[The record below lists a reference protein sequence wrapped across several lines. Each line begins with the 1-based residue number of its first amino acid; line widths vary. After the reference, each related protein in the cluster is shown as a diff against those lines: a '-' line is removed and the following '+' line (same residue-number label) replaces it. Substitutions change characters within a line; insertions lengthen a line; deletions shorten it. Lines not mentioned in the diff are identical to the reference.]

1 MSENHAQQGV
11 NKRCTSTDEVSTA
24 TRQTHAGLGRPEDE
38 DDGSLASDGVAGVA
52 DAFSRCV
59 GVVGMA
65 VRRSGWR
72 LGDSS
77 SQPKHPQETRGW
89 VTRLVGR
96 QNGPR
101 EGEVVGVQLEPRA
114 S

>member
-77 SQPKHPQETRGW
+77 SQPKHPQGTTGGSLGLSGGKTGPGRE
-89 VTRLVGR
+89 RL
-96 QNGPR
+96 
-101 EGEVVGVQLEPRA
+101 
-114 S
+114 